1 MKNLLNVLLRSIITS
16 LKTQQNLMLENAA
29 LRQQLGVLRR
39 QVRSPR
45 LTGSD
50 RLFWVALHRVWPR
63 WDEVLTIVK
72 PATVIA
78 WHRAGFRLFWRWKS
92 RPRGGRPRIDPDVR
106 ALIKAMWRDNP
117 TWGSPRIRDEL
128 AKLDIHVSDS
138 TIRLY
143 RPHPNKP
150 SSQSWKTFL
159 KNHGGEIAAIDFFVV
174 PTLTF
179 RLLYVFVVMRHER
192 REIAHVNVTRFPSA
206 AWTAQQMVEAF
217 PFDTTPRYVIRDR
230 DGIYGSDFRRR
241 VHSLGIEQVITAYRS
256 PWQNPYVERVIGSI
270 RRDCV
275 DHMIVV
281 NERHLRKILR
291 GYLAYYHDSRTHL
304 GLAGNSP
311 KPREVEYR
319 ECGNVVALPVLGGLH
334 HRYARRAA

>member
-1 MKNLLNVLLRSIITS
+1 MKNLLIVLFRTFLSGFRNRQS
-16 LKTQQNLMLENAA
+16 LVLENAA
-29 LRQQLGVLRR
+29 LRQQLDVLHR
-39 QVRSPR
+39 QIKRPR
-45 LTGSD
+45 LTGLD
-50 RLFWVALHRVWPR
+50 RLFWVALHQVWPR

-78 WHRAGFRLFWRWKS
+78 WHREGFRLFWRWKS
-92 RPRGGRPRIDPDVR
+92 RPKGRRPRLDADVR
-106 ALIKAMWRDNP
+106 TLIKAMWRDNP

-143 RPHPNKP
+143 RPHPTQP
-150 SSQSWKTFL
+150 SSQTWKTFL
-159 KNHGGEIAAIDFFVV
+159 SNHAGEIAAIDFFVV

-206 AWTAQQMVEAF
+206 AWTAQQVVEAF
-217 PFDTTPRYVIRDR
+217 PFDTSPRYVIRDR
-230 DGIYGSDFRRR
+230 DGIYGSEFRKR
-241 VHSLGIEQVITAYRS
+241 VQSMGIEQVITAYRS

-281 NERHLRKILR
+281 NQDHLRKILR
-291 GYLAYYHDSRTHL
+291 SYLAYYHDSRTHL
-304 GLAGNSP
+304 GLAGDCP
-311 KPREVEYR
+311 KPREVEPVKR
-319 ECGNVVALPVLGGLH
+319 GSVVALPVLGGLH
-334 HRYARRAA
+334 HRYTRRAA